1 MHSDHDRMSGYRAAA
16 LCKPGRSANGLP
28 LVLKS
33 QGLTAVLLFVLSSTC
48 SLAGLSV
55 PKSSKLKHCGGR
67 SAQVI
72 RTCLAATM
80 DAELRKEGR
89 STNATTV
96 ASITTYLLMM
106 QVDTEAV
113 RAEKQEAIARVEA
126 AVEAALSSLHE
137 QLPLGDR
144 KRKDAPA
151 GGAPAKRGHFM
162 GMDDGSSTDSSD
174 SEIEFEDA
182 GGEAPD
188 AQAPESQAP
197 KAPAARSPSAPAA
210 STGSDRSEQDAGPG
224 AGASSAAAALASPTG
239 LSAAAAANVASLP
252 AAAAAV
258 KQPAVA
264 QPPEDPAAEHKH
276 VDLNAFGSAQE
287 LESLG
292 LDVLKAELQRLGLKC
307 GGRLEQRAARLFLLK
322 GTPLAKIAAE
332 HKPAKKN

>member
-1 MHSDHDRMSGYRAAA
+1 M
-16 LCKPGRSANGLP
+16 
-28 LVLKS
+28 
-33 QGLTAVLLFVLSSTC
+33 
-48 SLAGLSV
+48 
-55 PKSSKLKHCGGR
+55 
-67 SAQVI
+67 
-72 RTCLAATM
+72 
-80 DAELRKEGR
+80 
-89 STNATTV
+89 
-96 ASITTYLLMM
+96 
-106 QVDTEAV
+106 
-113 RAEKQEAIARVEA
+113 
-126 AVEAALSSLHE
+126 EAALSSLHE